1 MESRAHLFKP
11 QAREALQNTDLQQA
25 LTRVQEG
32 FVGKRKVLVDQFP
45 DFEGLRDRGQAIK
58 DHTLAHLDVY
68 LEQFE
73 AKVREA
79 GGHVH
84 WAETQQEAQE
94 IIVDICRQENAR
106 MVTKGKTMAGEEVQ
120 LNEALDAAGLETVET
135 DLGEYIIQLAKE
147 PPSHIIAPAI
157 HKTRQQITE
166 LFNEHHHH
174 GTLKEKLREVPDLV
188 DEARGILRDK
198 FLNADVGI
206 TGANCLVAET
216 GSMFLVTNEG
226 NGDLTHSL
234 PRVHVAIAGIE
245 KLVPNLDDAS
255 TILRLLARSATGQ
268 EMTAYTTMVT
278 GPARAEDTDGPEA
291 FHIVLIDNGRTRMLE
306 GRFREMLRCIRCG
319 ACMNHCPVYSA
330 IGGHAYGWVYP
341 GPMGS
346 VLTPMIVGL
355 DKTRDLPNA
364 CTLNGRCQSVCPVRI
379 PLPDLLRDLREE
391 QHDQGLTP
399 KTTRYGLNIWA
410 WFARRPRLY
419 GLAARVGIGLLGRL
433 GRRRGR
439 FRKLPLA
446 GAWTAGRD
454 FPAPQKTTFQAAWQ
468 QRKKEKSA

>member
-1 MESRAHLFKP
+1 MESRSQLFKP
-11 QAREALQNTDLQQA
+11 QAREALHNKDLQQA

-45 DFEGLRDRGQAIK
+45 DFEGLRDRGRAIK

-73 AKVREA
+73 ARVREA

-245 KLVPNLDDAS
+245 KLVPTLDDAS

-278 GPARAEDTDGPEA
+278 GPARPEDTDGPEA

-379 PLPDLLRDLREE
+379 PLPDLLRDLREA

-399 KTTRYGLNIWA
+399 KSTRYGLNIWA

-419 GLAARVGIGLLGRL
+419 GLAARMGIGLLGRL

-468 QRKKEKSA
+468 QRKKETSA

>member
-1 MESRAHLFKP
+1 MESQAHLFKP
-11 QAREALQNTDLQQA
+11 QAREALKNADLQQA

-45 DFEGLRDRGQAIK
+45 DFEGLRDRGRDIK

-73 AKVREA
+73 ANVRKA

-94 IIVDICRQENAR
+94 IIVGICQRENAR

-120 LNEALDAAGLETVET
+120 LNEALDAAGVETVET

-188 DEARGILRDK
+188 DEARGILREK
-198 FLNADVGI
+198 FLTADVGI

-245 KLVPNLDDAS
+245 KLVPTLDDAS

-278 GPARAEDTDGPEA
+278 GPAREEDTDGPEA

-355 DKTRDLPNA
+355 DKTKDLPNA

-379 PLPDLLRDLREE
+379 PLPDLLRDLREA

-410 WFARRPRLY
+410 WFARRPKLY
-419 GLAARVGIGLLGRL
+419 GLAARFGIGMLGRL

-454 FPAPQKTTFQAAWQ
+454 FPAPQKTTFQAAWR
-468 QRKKEKSA
+468 QRQKETGA